1 MGIMGD
7 ILDVTADGGRDG
19 IIVSAISRKANLSH
33 YAVLDKCEKLVE
45 AGLVESTK
53 NERNRVFQI
62 TEKGLAFF
70 QEFKRFQGLVESMNL
85 RYWLMN
91 PQIVPIHRKESLRED
106 GMLFVRTEGI
116 LDTMVKLPLLVA
128 SMIIVAAVM
137 PIQSSFS
144 SPRVLD
150 LIIYPDGTTHV
161 SSEIDVDPLV
171 TDYELD
177 LFGSTIDNFVVVG
190 EDGFLLNTNVIGNSA
205 LIETFGSSII
215 TIEYDIHDL
224 VSKQGRIWTFSLDAP
239 SDFTL
244 LLPKNSVIVGMTNLP
259 INMEIINDQNQLT
272 LSVGDTEIDYLF
284 STTPI
289 ISDPIVSDTITP
301 QTDYLTYA
309 LVGGVVVASI
319 AGMAIIIRYK
329 QKTAKPEQVQ
339 EFTQK
344 IETVTAESIFK
355 LKPDLREDDKEIV
368 KFIAN
373 NGGYALESELRKK
386 FLQPRTTMWR
396 AVKRL
401 ERNGVIEIEKKDLQN
416 LVKLRKDIEE
426 EEEEWKH

>member
-1 MGIMGD
+1 
-7 ILDVTADGGRDG
+7 
-19 IIVSAISRKANLSH
+19 
-33 YAVLDKCEKLVE
+33 
-45 AGLVESTK
+45 
-53 NERNRVFQI
+53 
-62 TEKGLAFF
+62 
-70 QEFKRFQGLVESMNL
+70 
-85 RYWLMN
+85 MN

-190 EDGFLLNTNVIGNSA
+190 EDGFLLITDVIGNSA
-205 LIETFGSSII
+205 LIETFGSSVI

-426 EEEEWKH
+426 EEEE

>member
-1 MGIMGD
+1 
-7 ILDVTADGGRDG
+7 
-19 IIVSAISRKANLSH
+19 
-33 YAVLDKCEKLVE
+33 
-45 AGLVESTK
+45 
-53 NERNRVFQI
+53 
-62 TEKGLAFF
+62 
-70 QEFKRFQGLVESMNL
+70 
-85 RYWLMN
+85 MN
-91 PQIVPIHRKESLRED
+91 PQIVPTHRKEFLLED

-116 LDTMVKLPLLVA
+116 FDTMVKLPLLVA
-128 SMIIVAAVM
+128 SMIIVATVM

-161 SSEIDVDPLV
+161 SAEIDVDPLA

-177 LFGSTIDNFVVVG
+177 LFGSSIDNFVVVG
-190 EDGFLLNTNVIGNSA
+190 ENGFLLNTDVMGNSA

-224 VSKQGRIWTFSLDAP
+224 VSKQGRVWTFSLDSP

-244 LLPKNSVIVGMTNLP
+244 LLPKNSAIVGITNLP

-289 ISDPIVSDTITP
+289 RSDPIVSDTPIL
-301 QTDYLTYA
+301 QTDYLTYTI
-309 LVGGVVVASI
+309 VGGVVVVSI
-319 AGMAIIIRYK
+319 VGITAIIRFK
-329 QKTAKPEQVQ
+329 QKTVKPIQVQ
-339 EFTQK
+339 QSAQK
-344 IETVTAESIFK
+344 IQTVDAETIFK

-368 KFIAN
+368 KFISN

-416 LVKLRKDIEE
+416 LVKLRKNMEE
-426 EEEEWKH
+426 EE